1 VLVRVPRYALCMIE
15 YFNMFNGGLSEV
27 SSKSTTFPVDDLKTF
42 DVLIGW
48 IQLYVK
54 IGDYT
59 LKIAVESS
67 CIENTKLER
76 KKRRS

>member
-1 VLVRVPRYALCMIE
+1 MIE

-59 LKIAVESS
+59 LKIAKPLFLRLCDGGITAQVQALRLGG
-67 CIENTKLER
+67 I
-76 KKRRS
+76 